1 MRQTCGR
8 QTWGD
13 KPPKDPLKDPPPT
26 PKLRGVGYHGIRQIF
41 FQKTIRF
48 VLRNELKKYP
58 HIKIR
63 GQNLEHYVVIFFD
76 TPDTVFGS
84 VHVVVITFDRS
95 FGWKSVDELVFVVF
109 IFVFKFFIED
119 EEYFAFGNKLETFF
133 VSRFIGRYGV

>member
-1 MRQTCGR
+1 MRPFWSATI
-8 QTWGD
+8 
-13 KPPKDPLKDPPPT
+13 LEVPPT

-41 FQKTIRF
+41 FPKTLRF

-63 GQNLEHYVVIFFD
+63 GQNLEHYVVVFFD
-76 TPDTVFGS
+76 TPDAVFGS

-95 FGWKSVDELVFVVF
+95 FGWKSVYELVFVVF
-109 IFVFKFFIED
+109 VLVFKFFIED

-133 VSRFIGRYGV
+133 VGRFICRDSVKFVI